1 MNGGLFC
8 FQNTVMQLL
17 FNLLPGIILQEHV
30 SPNDTE
36 VIRLLSELA
45 LEYSNGKLLP
55 RANNVNLAIFREKLT
70 VLYPLDFPAEE
81 NGTPLTFFLR
91 IMNMLPIS
99 VQAFFSFAEGKITSN
114 TNHCGLKKSSIEHCI
129 NLYVDPHCPGQSVQS
144 LLSASTLKKSGV
156 EWTCTLCNTAGSEDL
171 TTIESSIA
179 GRPPILCI
187 SLNRVDRVDFDR
199 ATRTAP
205 MTAVQILAL
214 VPVSIDTV
222 IHVSPND
229 GVFYKLV
236 GTIDH
241 QSGPH
246 FTNTM
251 WDENGR
257 VYHLNNDQVCISSE
271 SDALAIQQKAV
282 MVFYKRSVLTADVN
296 PSILVISTD
305 MATNRFCLNPVFN
318 EDDSEVVEVLPL
330 EILASM
336 EEDMNSASGFMH
348 LSIPM
353 DTAEDV
359 ATSEGGEQKAAPAAY
374 DSESDCPAAMEL

>member
-1 MNGGLFC
+1 
-8 FQNTVMQLL
+8 
-17 FNLLPGIILQEHV
+17 
-30 SPNDTE
+30 
-36 VIRLLSELA
+36 
-45 LEYSNGKLLP
+45 
-55 RANNVNLAIFREKLT
+55 
-70 VLYPLDFPAEE
+70 
-81 NGTPLTFFLR
+81 
-91 IMNMLPIS
+91 
-99 VQAFFSFAEGKITSN
+99 
-114 TNHCGLKKSSIEHCI
+114 
-129 NLYVDPHCPGQSVQS
+129 
-144 LLSASTLKKSGV
+144 
-156 EWTCTLCNTAGSEDL
+156 
-171 TTIESSIA
+171 
-179 GRPPILCI
+179 
-187 SLNRVDRVDFDR
+187 
-199 ATRTAP
+199 

-246 FTNTM
+246 FTYTM

-336 EEDMNSASGFMH
+336 EE
-348 LSIPM
+348 
-353 DTAEDV
+353 
-359 ATSEGGEQKAAPAAY
+359 GGYE
-374 DSESDCPAAMEL
+374 